1 MIFSIISQQYIIRKT
16 FYADLDF
23 IQNRNN
29 KFLSSIM
36 LLLLS
41 YCSVF
46 KVQNCYAI
54 LPTKL
59 RFVCANSAAHKNFRP
74 FIAYAKFYYIKFC
87 KLGRCSYWWA

>member
-1 MIFSIISQQYIIRKT
+1 MIFSIISQQYIFRKT
-16 FYADLDF
+16 FIADLDF

-46 KVQNCYAI
+46 KVQI
-54 LPTKL
+54 
-59 RFVCANSAAHKNFRP
+59 SNFQ
-74 FIAYAKFYYIKFC
+74 IKDL
-87 KLGRCSYWWA
+87 KIGGLERTRTSDLTLIRRAL

>member
-1 MIFSIISQQYIIRKT
+1 MIFSIISQQYIFRKT
-16 FYADLDF
+16 FIADLDF

-46 KVQNCYAI
+46 KVQNCE
-54 LPTKL
+54 
-59 RFVCANSAAHKNFRP
+59 NSFAAKP
-74 FIAYAKFYYIKFC
+74 QVKFSLLTFLFTRK
-87 KLGRCSYWWA
+87 

>member
-1 MIFSIISQQYIIRKT
+1 MIFSIISQQYIFRKT
-16 FYADLDF
+16 FIADLDF

-46 KVQNCYAI
+46 KVQI
-54 LPTKL
+54 
-59 RFVCANSAAHKNFRP
+59 SNFQINDLKIGGLERTRTSDLTL
-74 FIAYAKFYYIKFC
+74 IRRA
-87 KLGRCSYWWA
+87 L

>member
-46 KVQNCYAI
+46 KVQI
-54 LPTKL
+54 
-59 RFVCANSAAHKNFRP
+59 SNFQ
-74 FIAYAKFYYIKFC
+74 IKDL
-87 KLGRCSYWWA
+87 KIGGLERTRTSDLTLIRRAL